1 MKYIK
6 YLISFLLIF
15 GLTVNECSIYSRINS
30 EKYHQVSYVNTRKE
44 FSHKL
49 SKLYVYAGKIYSEKV
64 LSIALITFRNLQD
77 VYSTQIL
84 VILKLQI
91 ELYQKINSMIFQHVF
106 LNKIITSSNQYS
118 SLYIA

>member
-30 EKYHQVSYVNTRKE
+30 ANYHQVSYLNTRKE
-44 FSHKL
+44 FSHKH
-49 SKLYVYAGKIYSEKV
+49 SKLYTYGRKILSEKV
-64 LSIALITFRNLQD
+64 FIALISYRNLRD
-77 VYSTQIL
+77 VYSIQIL
-84 VILKLQI
+84 TILKLRI
-91 ELYQKINSMIFQHVF
+91 ELYKKINSMIFQYVF

>member
-15 GLTVNECSIYSRINS
+15 GLTVNECSLYSQINS
-30 EKYHQVSYVNTRKE
+30 SKYYQAPYINTRNQ
-44 FSHKL
+44 FSNKY
-49 SKLYVYAGKIYSEKV
+49 SELYVYGEKILSGKVFISPIKY
-64 LSIALITFRNLQD
+64 LNLRD
-77 VYSTQIL
+77 VYSTQPKT
-84 VILKLQI
+84 ILKLRT
-91 ELYQKINSMIFQHVF
+91 ELYQMINLMIVQHVF